1 MKYKNLANA
10 CFYMYNIKTLTSCCM
25 IRFESVRNRV
35 TTRET
40 RPGIAVKGMMK
51 LIEETATIDAHGR

>member
-1 MKYKNLANA
+1 
-10 CFYMYNIKTLTSCCM
+10 M
-25 IRFESVRNRV
+25 IRFESVRKRV

-40 RPGIAVKGMMK
+40 LPGIAVKGMMK